1 MPPLEKNMHVF
12 AFVNVHV
19 NSVSETGQSKA
30 ATPEYNSCFSQEK
43 KKSCLSVCVLGSC
56 SSNMFMY
63 MYMNNQVHRA
73 LFRKE
78 GEGKE
83 GKYNN
88 LNGLEKY
95 NLYSLYGLEK

>member
-1 MPPLEKNMHVF
+1 MPPLEKNVHVF
-12 AFVNVHV
+12 APLENTHVHV
-19 NSVSETGQSKA
+19 NSVNEKGQCKA

-43 KKSCLSVCVLGSC
+43 KKSCLSVCVLGRC
-56 SSNMFMY
+56 STNMFMF

-83 GKYNN
+83 R
-88 LNGLEKY
+88 ERTTI
-95 NLYSLYGLEK
+95 STA